1 MSVVHFINEK
11 YYVLCKGIAVFFDS
25 RKSDIASKKNFSCR
39 IFAVNRL
46 LIVEALLYGKVFCMQ
61 TDAELVNAVLNGE
74 KQLFAEL
81 VKRYERPV
89 RAVAL
94 DVLGDYHS
102 ATDVSQDA
110 FVRAYERLAGLR
122 KPEAFGPWLMKIT
135 RRCAL
140 DSARRLVS
148 AKRFA
153 EAGRLKEA
161 LLETKIAAAIENP
174 NGRLDEAKQ
183 RLLAAVVKLPGSEK
197 QVVMLRY
204 FGDNSVNDVANL
216 LGRSVGTVT
225 KQLSRA
231 HRRLRKILERSEK

>member
-1 MSVVHFINEK
+1 
-11 YYVLCKGIAVFFDS
+11 
-25 RKSDIASKKNFSCR
+25 
-39 IFAVNRL
+39 
-46 LIVEALLYGKVFCMQ
+46 
-61 TDAELVNAVLNGE
+61 LVKAILNG
-74 KQLFAEL
+74 KKYLFTEL

-110 FVRAYERLAGLR
+110 FVKAYEQLAKLR

-140 DSARRLVS
+140 DSVRR
-148 AKRFA
+148 KP
-153 EAGRLKEA
+153 KETR
-161 LLETKIAAAIENP
+161 LETKITAAIENP
-174 NGRLDEAKQ
+174 NGRLDEDKQ
-183 RLLAAVVKLPGSEK
+183 RLLAAVVKLPVAEK

-204 FGDNSVNDVANL
+204 FGGNSVDDVAKI
-216 LGRSVGTVT
+216 LGRSTGTVT

-231 HRRLRKILERSEK
+231 RIRLRKIIERSENDY

>member
-1 MSVVHFINEK
+1 
-11 YYVLCKGIAVFFDS
+11 L
-25 RKSDIASKKNFSCR
+25 R
-39 IFAVNRL
+39 
-46 LIVEALLYGKVFCMQ
+46 

-74 KQLFAEL
+74 KELFAEL
-81 VKRYERPV
+81 VRRYERPV

-102 ATDVSQDA
+102 ATDISQDA

-140 DSARRLVS
+140 DSARR
-148 AKRFA
+148 KP
-153 EAGRLKEA
+153 KET

-174 NGRLDEAKQ
+174 DGRLDEDKQ
-183 RLLAAVVKLPGSEK
+183 RLLAAVVKLPGAEK

-231 HRRLRKILERSEK
+231 RVRLRKILERSEK

>member
-1 MSVVHFINEK
+1 LKKSTDFTPGKIFFLSHFRYKSTLN
-11 YYVLCKGIAVFFDS
+11 S
-25 RKSDIASKKNFSCR
+25 RSASTGDPVMR
-39 IFAVNRL
+39 
-46 LIVEALLYGKVFCMQ
+46 
-61 TDAELVNAVLNGE
+61 TDAELVNAVLRGE
-74 KQLFAEL
+74 KELFAVL

-110 FVRAYERLAGLR
+110 FVRAYERLPGLR
-122 KPEAFGPWLMKIT
+122 KPGSFGPWLMKIT

-140 DSARRLVS
+140 DSLRR
-148 AKRFA
+148 RP
-153 EAGRLKEA
+153 KETR
-161 LLETKIAAAIENP
+161 LETKIAAAIENP
-174 NGRLDEAKQ
+174 NGRLDEDKQ

-204 FGDNSVNDVANL
+204 FGDNSVNDVADL

>member
-1 MSVVHFINEK
+1 
-11 YYVLCKGIAVFFDS
+11 
-25 RKSDIASKKNFSCR
+25 
-39 IFAVNRL
+39 
-46 LIVEALLYGKVFCMQ
+46 MQ
-61 TDAELVNAVLNGE
+61 SDAELVNAVLNGE
-74 KQLFAEL
+74 KEFFTEL

-94 DVLGDYHS
+94 DVLGEYHS

-110 FVRAYERLAGLR
+110 FVRAYERLTGLR

-140 DSARRLVS
+140 DSARR
-148 AKRFA
+148 RP
-153 EAGRLKEA
+153 KEIR
-161 LLETKIAAAIENP
+161 LETKIAAAIENQDC
-174 NGRLDEAKQ
+174 RLDGDKQ
-183 RLLAAVVKLPGSEK
+183 GVLAAVVKLPGAEK

-204 FGDNSVNDVANL
+204 FGENSVNDVAKI

-231 HRRLRKILERSEK
+231 RIRLRNILERSEK